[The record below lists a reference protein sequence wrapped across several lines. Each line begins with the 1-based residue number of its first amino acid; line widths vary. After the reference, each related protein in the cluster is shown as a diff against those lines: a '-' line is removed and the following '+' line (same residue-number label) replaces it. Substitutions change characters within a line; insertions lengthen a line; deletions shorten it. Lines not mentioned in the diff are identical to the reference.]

1 VLGLLKRYGQKNMQS
16 RTISTKGE
24 LRHMAIL
31 HPKTIDAAIEKT
43 KVAIERSSDFSIR
56 QNTAEQTVNAF
67 LQSVAEK
74 IQELVDRQS

>member
-1 VLGLLKRYGQKNMQS
+1 
-16 RTISTKGE
+16 
-24 LRHMAIL
+24 MAIL